1 MMLFLVEQILA
12 SYGHMHQCT
21 HIPSTQAQ
29 QQPPSSLC
37 VVSEFLNIK
46 RIMNNSATTNP
57 YKSFK
62 VLTCNNIS

>member
-1 MMLFLVEQILA
+1 MGICSNAPISPLPK
-12 SYGHMHQCT
+12 HNNNHHQ
-21 HIPSTQAQ
+21 AF
-29 QQPPSSLC
+29 